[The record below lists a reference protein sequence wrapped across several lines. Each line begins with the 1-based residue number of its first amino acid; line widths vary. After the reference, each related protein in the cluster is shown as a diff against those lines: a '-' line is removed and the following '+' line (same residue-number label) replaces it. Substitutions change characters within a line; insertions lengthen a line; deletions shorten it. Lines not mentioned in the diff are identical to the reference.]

1 MAERKDLM
9 LRSAAKELGGA
20 SRSTH
25 LGGPAQRTHRVWPA
39 IFAAALVGLQV
50 GAATVAS
57 RAVVAEVGPAS
68 LAMLRYAIGAACLLP
83 FLWSAPRVRFHGW
96 DLAAVAALGIGQFGI
111 LVFLL
116 NFGLLYISSAR
127 AVLLF
132 ATFPLMTMLLA
143 AALGRERLT
152 LAKTA
157 GVVISF
163 AGVGLAL
170 LDKLAES
177 RAVPGE
183 WLGIAAVL
191 GAALTGA
198 TCSVL
203 YRPYLEKYPTL
214 PVSTFAMVASVFFL
228 VFLAVPEGT
237 LAGVPRLG
245 PATWSVIFFIG
256 LSSGGAFF
264 CWLWALGRLPPT
276 QVTVFLSLSPVAAAI
291 LGGLL
296 LGEDLSW
303 LMLAGLAAVVAGL
316 VVAFAR
322 RTIPD

>member
-1 MAERKDLM
+1 MGHIVTTRA
-9 LRSAAKELGGA
+9 
-20 SRSTH
+20 
-25 LGGPAQRTHRVWPA
+25 WPA
-39 IFAAALVGLQV
+39 ILAAAAVGLQV

-57 RAVVAEVGPAS
+57 RAVVAEVGPAT
-68 LAMLRYAIGAACLLP
+68 LAMLRYAIGTACLLP
-83 FLWSAPRVRFHGW
+83 FLWSAPRVRFRRA

-132 ATFPLMTMLLA
+132 ATFPLITMLLA

-152 LAKTA
+152 LAKTT

-163 AGVGLAL
+163 AGVGLAV
-170 LDKLAES
+170 LDKLAVS
-177 RAVPGE
+177 RAGEGE

-198 TCSVL
+198 VCSVL
-203 YRPYLEKYPTL
+203 YRPYLERYPTL
-214 PVSTFAMVASVFFL
+214 PVSTLAMVASVFFL
-228 VFLAVPEGT
+228 VFLAVPEGA
-237 LAGVPRLG
+237 LASVPRLG
-245 PATWSVIFFIG
+245 LGAWAAVFFIG

-276 QVTVFLSLSPVAAAI
+276 QVTVFLSLGPVTAAV
-291 LGGLL
+291 LGSAFLDEQ
-296 LGEDLSW
+296 LGW
-303 LMLAGLAAVVAGL
+303 LTLAGLVAVVAGL
-316 VVAFAR
+316 IVAFAR
-322 RTIPD
+322 RGARPSKASA